1 MNYDDLLMATYEL
14 REKMVADVHRPRY
27 HFCPPQGRWNDLNGM
42 IYWNGRYHAGY
53 LQKIRNG
60 PGQRDFSSQQ
70 HISSR
75 DLLHWRYH
83 PAALREPRDA
93 TNPW

>member
-1 MNYDDLLMATYEL
+1 MKYDDLLMATYEL
-14 REKMVADVHRPRY
+14 RERMVADKFRPRY
-27 HFCPPQGRWNDLNGM
+27 HFVPPEGKWNDINGM
-42 IYWNGRYHAGY
+42 LYWKGRYHTGY

-75 DLLHWRYH
+75 DLIHWRYH
-83 PAALREPRDA
+83 KAS
-93 TNPW
+93 